1 LLSGGLL
8 LGFPT
13 LCIVS
18 SLALLLGLVCVNV
31 YLACGFLQFEAPTLH
46 PAPTATRMGV
56 AEPRATLASLATEVA
71 ALSETAAS
79 PPDKTPRP
87 LSSSIF
93 TSVTPVR
100 ISHPMAGYTIEGL
113 SARLYP
119 GGAIRVRSVLTATD
133 VFTRY
138 YIDYPSDG
146 LTITGIVQ
154 VPPGGGPFPVI
165 ILNHGYIAPDKYWS
179 GADTWNA
186 AEYLNRR
193 GYLTVAPDFRNWGGS
208 DAGNSFFSTGPVIDV
223 LNLIDSLSSLPEADS
238 ERVGMWGHSMGG
250 GVTTKVIAVD
260 ARIKAAVLYAPV
272 SADEADSLARWGLGC
287 RGGPSQS
294 DETAGGCAGAEMLT
308 GDVDQSLYLAYQ
320 EAAASPQFLYQLSP
334 IHYLDRVSAPVQI
347 HIGTADTRTP
357 PEWAAAIYAA
367 LQGAGKQVE
376 YFTYPGQGHTF
387 QGEQWRLFIER
398 VAEFF
403 DIHVKNK

>member
-1 LLSGGLL
+1 LLSGGLF

-13 LCIVS
+13 LCVVS

-71 ALSETAAS
+71 ALSETAVS

-87 LSSSIF
+87 LPSSIF
-93 TSVTPVR
+93 TSVTPAR

-113 SARLYP
+113 RARLYP

-154 VPPGGGPFPVI
+154 VPPGRGPFPVI

-193 GYLTVAPDFRNWGGS
+193 GYLTVAPDFRNWGES
-208 DAGNSFFSTGPVIDV
+208 DPGNSFFSTGPVIDV
-223 LNLIDSLSSLPEADS
+223 LNLISSLSSLPEADPQ
-238 ERVGMWGHSMGG
+238 RVGMWGHSMGG

-294 DETAGGCAGAEMLT
+294 DETAGECAGADMLN
-308 GDVDQSLYLAYQ
+308 GSLDRSLYLAYQ
-320 EAAASPQFLYQLSP
+320 EAASSPPFLYQFSP
-334 IHYLDRVSAPVQI
+334 IHYLDWVSAPVQI
-347 HIGTADTRTP
+347 HSGTADTRTP
-357 PEWAAAIYAA
+357 PDWAAAIYAA
-367 LQGAGKQVE
+367 LQSAGKEVE

-403 DIHVKNK
+403 DVHVKNR